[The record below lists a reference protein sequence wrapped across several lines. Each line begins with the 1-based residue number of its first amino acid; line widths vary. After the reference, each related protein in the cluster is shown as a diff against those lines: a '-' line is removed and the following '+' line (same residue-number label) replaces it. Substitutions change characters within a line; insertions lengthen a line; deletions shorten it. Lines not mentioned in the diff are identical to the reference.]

1 MPFIRPAA
9 FAPVARGFFIREIAM
24 SEPLKSIHVRVDPA
38 VHAALKVMAQANK
51 IEVAQMVEEIVRESV
66 LGKFHVLK
74 VAVEEMRRLGI
85 EGISRD

>member
-1 MPFIRPAA
+1 
-9 FAPVARGFFIREIAM
+9 M
-24 SEPLKSIHVRVDPA
+24 SEPLKSVHVRVDPT

-51 IEVAQMVEEIVRESV
+51 VEVSQMVEDLVREAV

-85 EGISRD
+85 EGIPRD